1 MLLVVLVVTVT
12 SLMMSVIVFL
22 SVEGESVDERPV
34 VPGPAIQ
41 A

>member
-1 MLLVVLVVTVT
+1 MLLLVLVVTLT
-12 SLMMSVIVFL
+12 SLMTSVIFL

-34 VPGPAIQ
+34 VPGPAVL